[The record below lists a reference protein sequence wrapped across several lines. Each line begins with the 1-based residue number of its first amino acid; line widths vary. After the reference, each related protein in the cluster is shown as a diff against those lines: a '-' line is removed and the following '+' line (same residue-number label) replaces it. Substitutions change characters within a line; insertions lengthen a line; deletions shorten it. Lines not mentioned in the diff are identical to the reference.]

1 MNRLDTINL
10 LNRLI
15 ITTKNGQNSLRAAAE
30 EAHHTALK
38 EALYGDAAF
47 FGAAAEELQ
56 DAVRKLGG
64 EPREL
69 GSFDNTLHRTWMH
82 LKLTALGRDESVL
95 LDTIEPDEAEVE
107 ARYAEAVDE
116 DMPEEVHAVLV
127 RQYLATRNRRADMR
141 RRQQLAHPH

>member
-1 MNRLDTINL
+1 M
-10 LNRLI
+10 
-15 ITTKNGQNSLRAAAE
+15 
-30 EAHHTALK
+30 
-38 EALYGDAAF
+38 
-47 FGAAAEELQ
+47 
-56 DAVRKLGG
+56 RKLGG